1 MNHTMKHLLASLALY
16 CMLAPASQAVAP
28 IRTLRFEHLSVDQ
41 GLAQESVL
49 AIVQDRDG
57 FMWFGSQAGLSR
69 FDGYRVVVYRHELDN
84 PKSLVNNW
92 IRVLHVDARG
102 DLWIGTDGGIDRF
115 DPNTN
120 SFIHYF
126 PHEAVRRGNGNR
138 HIRAITDDGAG
149 GLWVATSDGLQ
160 HLNTS
165 TGKFTV
171 WHNVPGDPAS
181 LANDQVNALAV
192 DAGGRLWVGT
202 ATGLASLA
210 PGARSFVHHPAFD
223 GDLRYNA
230 VQALTVDAQQTLWI
244 GSMGGLER
252 SKGDVRAAGGPIER
266 RRLGEAT
273 GLRPGVIASLYEDS
287 DGSIWVGSFA
297 DGLYRWDPRAA
308 RFQSH
313 RHLADDAHSVADN
326 RISAL
331 YRDRVGTLWVG
342 TWFAGVSRVDL
353 NSGGFS
359 RIMRQPDFPGAL
371 SGNKVRSILDDGSGK
386 LWLGMNSGL
395 NHYDP
400 LTGMARV
407 YRHDPNNPNSLA
419 SMAVGGLARD
429 REGGLWIGG
438 DSGLTRFDPAS
449 GRFARLSL
457 GDPDSDKVRG
467 MVADRAGQIWVATRG
482 GLHKVDPATRRI
494 TNYRHN
500 VADPGSL
507 SDNVVRPILEDR
519 AGRFW
524 VGTFDGLDLMDR
536 AAGTFRHFRHNPNDP
551 ASLSHDEVHYL
562 LEDSKGALWVGT
574 AGGLNRMRIDARG
587 KISFQRY
594 TVRDGMSDDAV
605 AAILEDNAG
614 FLWVSTNTG
623 ISRLEPLTGKWRNYS
638 AVDGTIEGAYFD
650 CSALR
655 APDGTLYFGGFNGVT
670 AFNPRAITDNRIP
683 PRALVTGFQIL
694 NQPVE
699 LARPGLVKGPVERAR
714 AITLAASD
722 SVFSLEFS
730 GLHYAAPQRN
740 RFAYQL
746 EGFDR
751 EWVDTGAGKRF
762 ATYTNLDPGTYTFR
776 VKAANK
782 DGVWGVPG
790 DPLAITILPP
800 VWKTWWFRTMATL
813 MLLGCAWLA
822 YRGRMSGLR
831 RQKALL
837 ERQVR
842 ARTEEIEQQNHLL
855 ERQKRE
861 LEAERLEA
869 DRQRAEA
876 ERRRADAERQK
887 EEVQR
892 QKENVEQAHR
902 DISVLSERL
911 SLAKRRAEDATRQK
925 SEFLANMSHEMRT
938 PLAGVI
944 GMLGFALR
952 DAKLQPATR
961 EQVVRGQANARS
973 LLAIINDL
981 LDFSKIEAGK
991 LVLEHID
998 FSLEDMIETVAS
1010 LFEEQAES
1018 QSVEFAI
1025 ELGDGLPRFL
1035 VGDPT
1040 RLRQVL
1046 VNLVGNAFKFTRQ
1059 GKVTL
1064 RVERAAPDQ
1073 TANGVNLI
1081 RFSVQDTGIGI
1092 APDAL
1097 ARLFQKFEQADSTTT
1112 RRYGGTGLGLAIC
1125 RQLVLLMGGTV
1136 SAESTEG
1143 VGSTFSVILPLAD
1156 GVAPPPVPV
1165 VTLVPHSHRLRVL
1178 CAEDFPTNQI
1188 IIRTMLEDLGHYADV
1203 VPNGVLAVA
1212 ACARTDYDLILMD
1225 GRMPEMDGASATR
1238 LIRAGGPPEA
1248 PVRDPGLMIVALT
1261 ANASEEDRARYLA
1274 VGMDDFLTKP
1284 IDESALY
1291 AQLGNAV
1298 VRQLARGV
1306 ALAPMP
1312 PQGPST
1318 SDLDAMFG
1326 VMTGA
1331 PQQAGNAAG
1340 APDEALQRRIR
1351 AAFAADVPARRAEL
1365 EAAIGTGDRDA
1376 AARLLH
1382 GMKGSAGHLRA
1393 TALQALCGELEAA
1406 ADAGEWSTL
1415 DSALPRLYAMLDDYD
1430 TVQTDLWR

>member
-1 MNHTMKHLLASLALY
+1 MKHLIAAFALF
-16 CMLAPASQAVAP
+16 CMLVPASQAVAP
-28 IRTLRFEHLSVDQ
+28 TRTLRFEHLSVEQ

-69 FDGYRVVVYRHELDN
+69 FDGYRVVVYRHEIGN
-84 PKSLVNNW
+84 AKSLVNNW

-102 DLWIGTDGGIDRF
+102 DLWIGTDGGIDRY
-115 DPNTN
+115 DAATN
-120 SFIHYF
+120 SFTHYV
-126 PHEAVRRGNGNR
+126 PQEAVRRGNGNR

-149 GLWVATSDGLQ
+149 GLWIATSDGLQ
-160 HLNTS
+160 HLDVV

-171 WHNVPGDPAS
+171 WHHVPGDPAS
-181 LANDQVNALAV
+181 LADNQVNALAV

-202 ATGLASLA
+202 AAGLDSLA
-210 PGARSFVHHPAFD
+210 PGSRSFTHHRVPD

-230 VQALTVDAQQTLWI
+230 VQALLVDAQQTLWI
-244 GSMGGLER
+244 GSTGGLER
-252 SKGDVRAAGGPIER
+252 STGAVGADRGLPGRE
-266 RRLGEAT
+266 RLGAAT
-273 GLRPGVIASLYEDS
+273 GIRPGIIASLYEDQ
-287 DGSIWVGSFA
+287 DGTIWVGSYA
-297 DGLYRWDPRAA
+297 DGLYRWDPRAS

-313 RHLADDAHSVADN
+313 RHLPGDAHSVADQ

-331 YRDRVGTLWVG
+331 YRDRLGTLWVG

-359 RIMRQPDFPGAL
+359 RILRQPDAPGAL
-371 SGNKVRSILDDGSGK
+371 SGNKVRAILGDGNGK

-407 YRHDPNNPNSLA
+407 YRHEPNNPNSLA
-419 SMAVGGLARD
+419 DAAAGALASD
-429 REGGLWIGG
+429 RAGGLWIGG

-449 GRFARLSL
+449 GRFTRLPL
-457 GDPDSDKVRG
+457 GDPESDKVRG
-467 MVADRAGQIWVATRG
+467 MLTDRAGKIWVATRG
-482 GLHKVDPATRRI
+482 GLHRVDPVSRQVASW
-494 TNYRHN
+494 RHD
-500 VADPGSL
+500 ASDPSTL
-507 SDNVVRPILEDR
+507 ADNVVRPILEDR

-536 AAGTFRHFRHNPNDP
+536 AAGTFRHFRHNPADP
-551 ASLSHDEVHYL
+551 NTLSHDEIHYL
-562 LEDSKGALWVGT
+562 LEDSKGTVWVGT
-574 AGGLNRMRIDARG
+574 AGGLNRMRIDKTG
-587 KISFQRY
+587 KVSFQRY

-605 AAILEDNAG
+605 AGILEDGAG

-623 ISRLEPLTGKWRNYS
+623 ISRLEPVTGKWRNYS
-638 AVDGTIEGAYFD
+638 AIDGTIEGAYFD
-650 CSALR
+650 GSAFR

-670 AFNPRAITDNRIP
+670 AFYPRAITDNRLP
-683 PRALVTGFQIL
+683 PRAVITGFQIF

-699 LARPGLVKGPVERAR
+699 VARPGLLEGPVERAR
-714 AITLAASD
+714 AITLNASD

-730 GLHYAAPQRN
+730 ALHYAAPQRN

-746 EGFDR
+746 EGFDND
-751 EWVDTGAGKRF
+751 WVDTSAGRRF

-790 DPLAITILPP
+790 EPLTITILPP
-800 VWKTWWFRTMATL
+800 VWKTWWFRTMAGL
-813 MLLGCAWLA
+813 MLLGSAWLA
-822 YRGRMSGLR
+822 YRARLSGLR
-831 RQKALL
+831 RQKVLL
-837 ERQVR
+837 EHQVQ
-842 ARTEEIEQQNHLL
+842 ARTEEIGQQNRLL
-855 ERQKRE
+855 EQQKRE
-861 LEAERLEA
+861 LEAERFEA
-869 DRQRAEA
+869 ERQRAEA

-952 DAKLQPATR
+952 DAALQPATR
-961 EQVVRGQANARS
+961 EQVVRGQANAQS

-991 LVLEHID
+991 LALENID
-998 FSLEDMIETVAS
+998 FSLDDKIATVAS
-1010 LFEEQAES
+1010 LFEEQAAS
-1018 QSVEFAI
+1018 HGVGFDI
-1025 ELGDGLPRFL
+1025 EVGDGLPRFV

-1064 RVERAAPDQ
+1064 RVERVAADN
-1073 TANGVNLI
+1073 ADGVNMI

-1092 APDAL
+1092 APEAL

-1143 VGSTFSVILPLAD
+1143 VGSTFSFVLPLAD
-1156 GVAPPPVPV
+1156 GSKPAPAPQVPR
-1165 VTLVPHSHRLRVL
+1165 VPHSHRLSVL

-1188 IIRTMLEDLGHYADV
+1188 IIRTMLEDLGHHAEI
-1203 VPNGVLAVA
+1203 VPNGLLAVE
-1212 ACARTDYDLILMD
+1212 ACARSDYDLILMD
-1225 GRMPEMDGASATR
+1225 GRMPELDGASATR
-1238 LIRAGGPPEA
+1238 LIRAGGRPDA
-1248 PVRDPGLMIVALT
+1248 PVRDRGVMIVALT

-1274 VGMDDFLTKP
+1274 AGMDDFLTKP
-1284 IDESALY
+1284 IDEWALY
-1291 AQLGNAV
+1291 SQLGRAV

-1306 ALAPMP
+1306 ALVPMP
-1312 PQGPST
+1312 PRGPST
-1318 SDLDAMFG
+1318 SELDAMFG
-1326 VMTGA
+1326 VVTDGPGFA
-1331 PQQAGNAAG
+1331 EQGEAHDAA
-1340 APDEALQRRIR
+1340 LLRRIR
-1351 AAFAADVPARRAEL
+1351 AAFAADLPARRAEL
-1365 EAAIGTGDRDA
+1365 EAAIAQRDQDA

-1393 TALQALCGELEAA
+1393 PALVALCGELETA
-1406 ADAGEWSTL
+1406 ADAGDWNAIGAGL
-1415 DSALPRLYAMLDDYD
+1415 AQLYLLLGEFD
-1430 TVQTDLWR
+1430 TENA